1 MPNLTMPRG
10 YQPTR
15 PMITITSTRNLLW
28 LWHMTTLTNQ
38 NTMMSR
44 LVLPLPMT
52 PGRALRAGHLVQDLL
67 PPLQVPTLLQ
77 RGTIPKIRHQGSLA
91 VVVVAAAAVAV

>member
-1 MPNLTMPRG
+1 
-10 YQPTR
+10 
-15 PMITITSTRNLLW
+15 
-28 LWHMTTLTNQ
+28 
-38 NTMMSR
+38 MMSR

-91 VVVVAAAAVAV
+91 VVVVAAAAVAVGIAVPSVAPSSLSDMGTLKIILFIAPLVLVGSS